1 MQQMRDL
8 CCEQF
13 FQRLYFSRSMPTTT
27 SANPLWQNVISELQ
41 NLFPAD
47 VYEMWFSELV
57 CTLET
62 DSKIVL
68 EANSEFNAIWIE
80 NNFLDIIAQQAR
92 SFAGTAVQV
101 AIEVANPKVAEGAP
115 DEQDGAGRQS
125 AAAGKNAAGG
135 IAGNRYV
142 GSGASQDSRA
152 DRSAA
157 AVIPNRAPTHRT
169 LINPVNTFDN
179 FVVGSGCQLA
189 HAASIAVANAP
200 GRAYNPLF
208 VFGETGLGKT
218 HLMHAVA
225 HQMLINNPSARIA
238 YVSTEKFTNEFI
250 HAIREN
256 KLTKFRQYYRN
267 VDALLVDDIHFL
279 SGKESTQEEFFHTFN
294 DLFESGRQI
303 FLASDRPANEIE
315 RLENRLISR
324 FQWGLVTDIQAPDYE
339 TRVAILRNKAAAMHL
354 DLDDE
359 IMDFLAER
367 VSRNVRR
374 MEGALTRIAGYDNLI
389 ARKLD
394 LGAVERLLSDLL
406 YEEAASKVTIDEIQ
420 KKVSDYYKLR
430 YSELVGRRRT
440 SAIVFP
446 RQVAMYICRMLTSDP
461 LKSIGDAFGGRDH
474 GTVIHA
480 CKQVENMMEQDGSV
494 KRGVDYLIK
503 QLSQNRS

>member
-1 MQQMRDL
+1 
-8 CCEQF
+8 
-13 FQRLYFSRSMPTTT
+13 MPSTPT
-27 SANPLWQNVISELQ
+27 ANTLWQNTSKELK
-41 NLFPAD
+41 NLFPED

-57 CTLET
+57 CSLES
-62 DSKIVL
+62 DSKLVL
-68 EANSEFNAIWIE
+68 TTDSEFNAIWIE
-80 NNFLDIIAQQAR
+80 NNFLDVISQQAR
-92 SFAGTAVQV
+92 SFAGTA
-101 AIEVANPKVAEGAP
+101 IEVSIEV
-115 DEQDGAGRQS
+115 EQ
-125 AAAGKNAAGG
+125 AAKTENLDRLDRLDRLDADKRHNARKG
-135 IAGNRYV
+135 IHGH
-142 GSGASQDSRA
+142 DSRHSPDLRNNGPVTQA
-152 DRSAA
+152 
-157 AVIPNRAPTHRT
+157 APTHRT
-169 LINPVNTFDN
+169 LINPTNTFEN

-225 HQMLINNPSARIA
+225 HQMLANNPKAKIA

-256 KLTKFRQYYRN
+256 KLSKFRKYYRN

-324 FQWGLVTDIQAPDYE
+324 FQWGLVTDIQAPDFE
-339 TRVAILRNKAAAMHL
+339 TRFAILRNKASAMNIKL
-354 DLDDE
+354 DEE
-359 IMDFLAER
+359 IMEFLAER

-389 ARKLD
+389 DRKLD
-394 LGAVERLLSDLL
+394 LNAVERLLSDLL
-406 YEEAASKVTIDEIQ
+406 HEEAASKVSVDQIQ
-420 KKVSDYYKLR
+420 KKVSDYYKIR
-430 YSELVGRRRT
+430 FSELIGRRRT

-446 RQVAMYICRMLTSDP
+446 RQVAMYISRTLTSDP

-503 QLSQNRS
+503 QLSKERS

>member
-1 MQQMRDL
+1 M
-8 CCEQF
+8 
-13 FQRLYFSRSMPTTT
+13 SSSPTADT
-27 SANPLWQNVISELQ
+27 LWQNTTKELK
-41 NLFPAD
+41 NLFPED

-57 CTLET
+57 CTQESN
-62 DSKIVL
+62 SKLVL
-68 EANSEFNAIWIE
+68 TTHSEFNAIWIE
-80 NNFLDIIAQQAR
+80 NNFLDVISQQAR
-92 SFAGTAVQV
+92 SFAGTA
-101 AIEVANPKVAEGAP
+101 IEVSIEVEQAPKTADLDRTAANGRSKGFNSR
-115 DEQDGAGRQS
+115 DSRQS
-125 AAAGKNAAGG
+125 PDLRN
-135 IAGNRYV
+135 NRPLTQ
-142 GSGASQDSRA
+142 A
-152 DRSAA
+152 
-157 AVIPNRAPTHRT
+157 APTHRT
-169 LINPVNTFDN
+169 LINPTNTFEN
-179 FVVGSGCQLA
+179 FVVGSGSQLA

-225 HQMLINNPSARIA
+225 HQMLLNNPKAKIA

-256 KLTKFRQYYRN
+256 KLTKFRKYYRN

-324 FQWGLVTDIQAPDYE
+324 FQWGLVTDIQAPDFE
-339 TRVAILRNKAAAMHL
+339 TRFAILRNKALAMKI
-354 DLDDE
+354 DLDEE
-359 IMDFLAER
+359 IMEFLAER

-374 MEGALTRIAGYDNLI
+374 MEGALTRIAGYANLI
-389 ARKLD
+389 DRKLD
-394 LGAVERLLSDLL
+394 LDAVERLLSDLL
-406 YEEAASKVTIDEIQ
+406 HEEAASKVSVDQIQ
-420 KKVSDYYKLR
+420 KKVSDYYKIR
-430 YSELVGRRRT
+430 FSELIGRRRT
-440 SAIVFP
+440 STIVFP
-446 RQVAMYICRMLTSDP
+446 RQVAMYISRMLTSDP

-503 QLSQNRS
+503 QLSKERS

>member
-1 MQQMRDL
+1 
-8 CCEQF
+8 
-13 FQRLYFSRSMPTTT
+13 
-27 SANPLWQNVISELQ
+27 
-41 NLFPAD
+41 
-47 VYEMWFSELV
+47 MWFSDLV
-57 CTLET
+57 CTEET
-62 DSKIVL
+62 ESKLVL
-68 EANSEFNAIWIE
+68 KAKSEFNAIWIE
-80 NNFLDIIAQQAR
+80 NNFLDIIVQQAR
-92 SFAGTAVQV
+92 GFAGS
-101 AIEVANPKVAEGAP
+101 AIEVSIEVAAP
-115 DEQDGAGRQS
+115 EKKEAVSEPSASNRLDSRQS
-125 AAAGKNAAGG
+125 PDLRN
-135 IAGNRYV
+135 
-142 GSGASQDSRA
+142 
-152 DRSAA
+152 DRPVTQS
-157 AVIPNRAPTHRT
+157 APTHRT
-169 LINPVNTFDN
+169 LINPINTFEN

-225 HQMLINNPSARIA
+225 HQMLANNPKARIA

-315 RLENRLISR
+315 RLENRLVSR
-324 FQWGLVTDIQAPDYE
+324 FQWGLVTDIQAPDFE
-339 TRVAILRNKAAAMHL
+339 TRVAILRNKAAAMKIE
-354 DLDDE
+354 LDDE
-359 IMDFLAER
+359 IMEFLAER

-374 MEGALTRIAGYDNLI
+374 MEGALTRIAGYNNLI
-389 ARKLD
+389 DRKLD
-394 LGAVERLLSDLL
+394 LNAVERLLSDLL
-406 YEEAASKVTIDEIQ
+406 HEEAASKVTVDQIQ
-420 KKVSDYYKLR
+420 RKVSDYYKIR
-430 YSELVGRRRT
+430 FSELVGRRRT

-446 RQVAMYICRMLTSDP
+446 RQVAMYISRTLTSDP

-503 QLSQNRS
+503 QLSKERV

>member
-1 MQQMRDL
+1 MSNSL
-8 CCEQF
+8 PA
-13 FQRLYFSRSMPTTT
+13 LS
-27 SANPLWQNVISELQ
+27 LWDSVNNELK

-47 VYEMWFSELV
+47 LYDMWFDTLRCVEESE
-57 CTLET
+57 
-62 DSKIVL
+62 SKIVL
-68 EANSEFNAIWIE
+68 SAPSEFNAIWVE
-80 NNFLDIIAQQAR
+80 NNYLDVITQQATA
-92 SFAGTAVQV
+92 FAGAAVTV
-101 AIEVANPKVAEGAP
+101 SVEVE
-115 DEQDGAGRQS
+115 
-125 AAAGKNAAGG
+125 AAAEVRQESVNRVAQNKESANRIPTADTDRRPNAKTEQP
-135 IAGNRYV
+135 R
-142 GSGASQDSRA
+142 
-152 DRSAA
+152 
-157 AVIPNRAPTHRT
+157 RT
-169 LINPVNTFDN
+169 FLNPRNTFEN
-179 FVVGSGCQLA
+179 FVVGSGNQLA

-225 HQMLINNPSARIA
+225 HQMLVNNPNARIA

-250 HAIREN
+250 RAIQEN
-256 KLTKFRQYYRN
+256 KLAKFRKFYRT

-324 FQWGLVTDIQAPDYE
+324 FQWGLVTDIQAPDFE
-339 TRVAILRNKAAAMHL
+339 TRVAILRKKAAAMKIT
-354 DLDDE
+354 LDDSVVE
-359 IMDFLAER
+359 FLAER

-374 MEGALTRIAGYDNLI
+374 MEGALTRISSYNSLI
-389 ARKLD
+389 NRQLD
-394 LGAVERLLSDLL
+394 LDAVERLLSDLL
-406 YEEAASKVTIDEIQ
+406 QEEAAAKVTVEQIQ
-420 KKVSDYYKLR
+420 KKVSDYYQIR

-446 RQVAMYICRMLTSDP
+446 RQVAMYISRTLTSDP
-461 LKSIGDAFGGRDH
+461 LKSIGEAFGGRDH

-480 CKQVENMMEQDGSV
+480 CKQVENMMDQDGTV

-503 QLSQNRS
+503 QLSHKRA

>member
-1 MQQMRDL
+1 
-8 CCEQF
+8 
-13 FQRLYFSRSMPTTT
+13 MPSTPT
-27 SANPLWQNVISELQ
+27 ANTLWQNTSKELK
-41 NLFPAD
+41 NLFPED

-62 DSKIVL
+62 DSKLVL
-68 EANSEFNAIWIE
+68 TTDSEFNAIWIE
-80 NNFLDIIAQQAR
+80 NNFLDVISQQAR
-92 SFAGTAVQV
+92 SFAGTA
-101 AIEVANPKVAEGAP
+101 IEVSIEV
-115 DEQDGAGRQS
+115 EQATKTENLERLDRQDADKRHNGR
-125 AAAGKNAAGG
+125 KG
-135 IAGNRYV
+135 IHGH
-142 GSGASQDSRA
+142 DSRHSPDLRNNGPVTQA
-152 DRSAA
+152 
-157 AVIPNRAPTHRT
+157 APTHRT
-169 LINPVNTFDN
+169 LINPTNTFEN

-225 HQMLINNPSARIA
+225 HQMLANNPKAKIA

-256 KLTKFRQYYRN
+256 KLSKFRKYYRN

-324 FQWGLVTDIQAPDYE
+324 FQWGLVTDIQAPDFE
-339 TRVAILRNKAAAMHL
+339 TRFAILRNKASAMKIKL
-354 DLDDE
+354 DEE
-359 IMDFLAER
+359 IMEFLAER

-389 ARKLD
+389 DRKLD
-394 LGAVERLLSDLL
+394 LNAVERLLSDLL
-406 YEEAASKVTIDEIQ
+406 HEEAASKVSVDQIQ
-420 KKVSDYYKLR
+420 KKVSDYYKIR
-430 YSELVGRRRT
+430 FSELIGRRRT

-446 RQVAMYICRMLTSDP
+446 RQVAMYISRTLTSDP

-503 QLSQNRS
+503 QLSKERS

>member
-1 MQQMRDL
+1 
-8 CCEQF
+8 
-13 FQRLYFSRSMPTTT
+13 MPST
-27 SANPLWQNVISELQ
+27 STAASLWQSTNTELK
-41 NLFPAD
+41 NLFPED
-47 VYEMWFSELV
+47 VYEMWFGDLV
-57 CTLET
+57 CSEET
-62 DSKIVL
+62 DSKLVL
-68 EANSEFNAIWIE
+68 TAKSEFNAIWIE
-80 NNFLDIIAQQAR
+80 NNFLDIIVRQAR
-92 SFAGTAVQV
+92 GFAGTAVEV
-101 AIEVANPKVAEGAP
+101 SIEVAEPEKADAKAPGESAGGNRLGGAP
-115 DEQDGAGRQS
+115 SGR
-125 AAAGKNAAGG
+125 
-135 IAGNRYV
+135 R
-142 GSGASQDSRA
+142 ASEPRE
-152 DRSAA
+152 DRSMVDPPPA
-157 AVIPNRAPTHRT
+157 HRT
-169 LINPVNTFDN
+169 LINPGNTFQN

-225 HQMLINNPSARIA
+225 HQMLANNTKAHIA

-256 KLTKFRQYYRN
+256 KLARFRKFYRN

-315 RLENRLISR
+315 RLENRLVSR
-324 FQWGLVTDIQAPDYE
+324 FQWGLVTDIQAPDFE
-339 TRVAILRNKAAAMHL
+339 TRFAILRNKAAAMKL
-354 DLDDE
+354 SLDDG
-359 IMDFLAER
+359 IMQFLAER

-374 MEGALTRIAGYDNLI
+374 MEGALTRIAGYNNLI
-389 ARKLD
+389 DRKLD

-406 YEEAASKVTIDEIQ
+406 HEEAVSKVTVDQIQ
-420 KKVSDYYKLR
+420 RKVSDYYKIR

-440 SAIVFP
+440 NAIVFP
-446 RQVAMYICRMLTSDP
+446 RQVAMYVSRTLTSDP
-461 LKSIGDAFGGRDH
+461 LKSIGEAFGGRDH

-480 CKQVENMMEQDGSV
+480 CKQVENMMEQDASV

-503 QLSQNRS
+503 QLSKERT

>member
-1 MQQMRDL
+1 MSDSTIAL
-8 CCEQF
+8 
-13 FQRLYFSRSMPTTT
+13 S
-27 SANPLWQNVISELQ
+27 LWESVNQELKS
-41 NLFPAD
+41 LFPKD
-47 VYEMWFSELV
+47 LYDMWFEELV
-57 CTLET
+57 CTEES
-62 DSKIVL
+62 DAKIVL
-68 EANSEFNAIWIE
+68 TAPNEFNAIWIE
-80 NNFLDIIAQQAR
+80 NNYLDIISQQAR
-92 SFAGTAVQV
+92 SFAGTAVSV
-101 AIEVANPKVAEGAP
+101 VIEVAEETVA
-115 DEQDGAGRQS
+115 DTD
-125 AAAGKNAAGG
+125 AADSTTTSVNRLNAQT
-135 IAGNRYV
+135 
-142 GSGASQDSRA
+142 QDSRVA
-152 DRSAA
+152 RSVD
-157 AVIPNRAPTHRT
+157 AVSNRVEATQTRRT
-169 LINPVNTFDN
+169 FLNPRNTFDN
-179 FVVGSGCQLA
+179 FVVGSGNQLS
-189 HAASIAVANAP
+189 HAASMAVANAP

-208 VFGETGLGKT
+208 VYGETGLGKT

-225 HQMLINNPSARIA
+225 HQMLANNPNARIA

-256 KLTKFRQYYRN
+256 KLAKFRKYYRT

-324 FQWGLVTDIQAPDYE
+324 FQWGLVTDIQAPDFE
-339 TRVAILRNKAAAMHL
+339 TRVAILRNKAAAMNIHL
-354 DLDDE
+354 APE

-374 MEGALTRIAGYDNLI
+374 MEGALTRIASYDSLIDQKLNLE
-389 ARKLD
+389 
-394 LGAVERLLSDLL
+394 AVERLLSDLL
-406 YEEAASKVTIDEIQ
+406 HEETLTKVTVDQIQ
-420 KKVSDYYKLR
+420 KKVSDFYQIR
-430 YSELVGRRRT
+430 FSELIGRRRT

-446 RQVAMYICRMLTSDP
+446 RQVAMYISRTLTSDP

-503 QLSQNRS
+503 QLSQGGA

>member
-1 MQQMRDL
+1 MSSTQIAA
-8 CCEQF
+8 
-13 FQRLYFSRSMPTTT
+13 S
-27 SANPLWQNVISELQ
+27 LWQSTNEELK

-47 VYEMWFSELV
+47 VYEMWFSDLV
-57 CTLET
+57 CSVET
-62 DSKIVL
+62 DSKLVL
-68 EANSEFNAIWIE
+68 VANSEFNAIWIE
-80 NNFLDIIAQQAR
+80 NNFLDIITQQAR
-92 SFAGTAVQV
+92 SFAGSAVDV
-101 AIEVANPKVAEGAP
+101 TIEVEQPKEASAEKPAVNNRV
-115 DEQDGAGRQS
+115 EQRQS
-125 AAAGKNAAGG
+125 PDLRN
-135 IAGNRYV
+135 
-142 GSGASQDSRA
+142 
-152 DRSAA
+152 DRP
-157 AVIPNRAPTHRT
+157 VTQQAPTHRT
-169 LINPVNTFDN
+169 LINPSNTFEN
-179 FVVGSGCQLA
+179 YVVGSGCQLA

-225 HQMLINNPSARIA
+225 HQMLVNNPKARIA

-324 FQWGLVTDIQAPDYE
+324 FQWGLVTDIQAPDFE
-339 TRVAILRNKAAAMHL
+339 TRMAILRNKASAMKI

-374 MEGALTRIAGYDNLI
+374 MEGALTRIAGYNNLI
-389 ARKLD
+389 DRKLD
-394 LGAVERLLSDLL
+394 LSAVERLLGDLL
-406 YEEAASKVTIDEIQ
+406 HEEAASKVTVDQIQ
-420 KKVSDYYKLR
+420 RKVSDYYKIR
-430 YSELVGRRRT
+430 FSELIGRRRT

-446 RQVAMYICRMLTSDP
+446 RQVAMYISRTLTSDP

-503 QLSQNRS
+503 QLSKERS

>member
-1 MQQMRDL
+1 MTII
-8 CCEQF
+8 
-13 FQRLYFSRSMPTTT
+13 YTIPTPMPPTPIADT
-27 SANPLWQNVISELQ
+27 LWQNTKKELK
-41 NLFPAD
+41 NLFPED

-57 CTLET
+57 CTIES
-62 DSKIVL
+62 DSKLVL
-68 EANSEFNAIWIE
+68 TTHSEFNAIWIE
-80 NNFLDIIAQQAR
+80 NNFLDVISQQAR
-92 SFAGTAVQV
+92 SFAGTP
-101 AIEVANPKVAEGAP
+101 IEVSIEVEQAQKAAGP
-115 DEQDGAGRQS
+115 DRTDADDLSKGFNRRDSRQRPDLRNNRPIDQS
-125 AAAGKNAAGG
+125 AP
-135 IAGNRYV
+135 
-142 GSGASQDSRA
+142 S
-152 DRSAA
+152 
-157 AVIPNRAPTHRT
+157 HRT
-169 LINPVNTFDN
+169 LINPINTFEN
-179 FVVGSGCQLA
+179 FVVGSGSQLA

-225 HQMLINNPSARIA
+225 HQMLANNPNAKIA

-256 KLTKFRQYYRN
+256 KLTKFRKYYRN

-324 FQWGLVTDIQAPDYE
+324 FQWGLVTDIQAPDFE
-339 TRVAILRNKAAAMHL
+339 TRFAILRNKALAMKIEL
-354 DLDDE
+354 DEE
-359 IMDFLAER
+359 IMEFLAER

-374 MEGALTRIAGYDNLI
+374 MEGALTRIAGYANLI
-389 ARKLD
+389 DRKLD
-394 LGAVERLLSDLL
+394 LNAVERLLSDLL
-406 YEEAASKVTIDEIQ
+406 HEEAASKVTVDQIQ
-420 KKVSDYYKLR
+420 KKVSDYYKIR
-430 YSELVGRRRT
+430 YSELIGRRRT

-446 RQVAMYICRMLTSDP
+446 RQVAMYISRTLTSDP

-503 QLSQNRS
+503 QLSKERS

>member
-1 MQQMRDL
+1 
-8 CCEQF
+8 
-13 FQRLYFSRSMPTTT
+13 MPSTPIADT
-27 SANPLWQNVISELQ
+27 LWQNTNKELK
-41 NLFPAD
+41 NLFPED
-47 VYEMWFSELV
+47 VYEMWFSGLV
-57 CTLET
+57 CTLESDT
-62 DSKIVL
+62 KLVL
-68 EANSEFNAIWIE
+68 TTHSEFNAIWIE
-80 NNFLDIIAQQAR
+80 NNFLDVISQQAR
-92 SFAGTAVQV
+92 SFAGTA
-101 AIEVANPKVAEGAP
+101 IEVSIEV
-115 DEQDGAGRQS
+115 EQAAKTEELDGADTDARRKGINGRDGRDGRDSRQS
-125 AAAGKNAAGG
+125 PDLRN
-135 IAGNRYV
+135 NRPLTQ
-142 GSGASQDSRA
+142 A
-152 DRSAA
+152 
-157 AVIPNRAPTHRT
+157 APTHRT
-169 LINPVNTFDN
+169 LINPSNTFEN
-179 FVVGSGCQLA
+179 FVVGSGSQLA

-225 HQMLINNPSARIA
+225 HQMLTNNPSAKIA

-256 KLTKFRQYYRN
+256 KLTKFRKYYRN

-324 FQWGLVTDIQAPDYE
+324 FQWGLVTDIQAPDFE
-339 TRVAILRNKAAAMHL
+339 TRFAILRNKALAMKIEL
-354 DLDDE
+354 DEE
-359 IMDFLAER
+359 IMEFLAER

-389 ARKLD
+389 DCKLD
-394 LGAVERLLSDLL
+394 LNAVERLLSDLL
-406 YEEAASKVTIDEIQ
+406 HEEAASKVTVDQIQ
-420 KKVSDYYKLR
+420 KKVSDYYKIR
-430 YSELVGRRRT
+430 FSELIGRRRT
-440 SAIVFP
+440 SSIVFP
-446 RQVAMYICRMLTSDP
+446 RQVAMYISRTLTSDP

-480 CKQVENMMEQDGSV
+480 CKQVENIMEQDGSV

-503 QLSQNRS
+503 QLSKERI

>member
-1 MQQMRDL
+1 
-8 CCEQF
+8 
-13 FQRLYFSRSMPTTT
+13 MPTNT
-27 SANPLWQNVISELQ
+27 SANPLWQSTVSELK

-68 EANSEFNAIWIE
+68 EASSEFNAIWIE

-92 SFAGTAVQV
+92 SFAGSAVQI
-101 AIEVANPKVAEGAP
+101 AIEVAAPKNEDAVSDGQNVT
-115 DEQDGAGRQS
+115 DRSGAGPTRPTD
-125 AAAGKNAAGG
+125 AGG
-135 IAGNRYV
+135 WAAS
-142 GSGASQDSRA
+142 GSGGTGGANRLAGSVAGQDSRA

-157 AVIPNRAPTHRT
+157 ATVPTQLPTHRT
-169 LINPVNTFDN
+169 LINPGNTFDN

-225 HQMLINNPSARIA
+225 HQMLANNPNARIA

-339 TRVAILRNKAAAMHL
+339 TRVAILRNKAAVMKI
-354 DLDDE
+354 DLDDG

-389 ARKLD
+389 DRKLD
-394 LGAVERLLSDLL
+394 LSAVERLLSDLL
-406 YEEAASKVTIDEIQ
+406 HEEAASKVTVDQIQ
-420 KKVSDYYKLR
+420 KKVSDYYKIR
-430 YSELVGRRRT
+430 YSELIGRRRT

-446 RQVAMYICRMLTSDP
+446 RQVAMYICRTLTSDP

-480 CKQVENMMEQDGSV
+480 CKQVENIMEQDGSV

-503 QLSQNRS
+503 QLSQNSR

>member
-1 MQQMRDL
+1 MSDSTIAL
-8 CCEQF
+8 
-13 FQRLYFSRSMPTTT
+13 S
-27 SANPLWQNVISELQ
+27 LWESVNQELK

-47 VYEMWFSELV
+47 LYDMWFEGLTCVEES
-57 CTLET
+57 
-62 DSKIVL
+62 DAKIVL
-68 EANSEFNAIWIE
+68 SAPNEFNAIWIE
-80 NNFLDIIAQQAR
+80 NNYLDIISQQAR
-92 SFAGTAVQV
+92 SYAGTAVAV
-101 AIEVANPKVAEGAP
+101 TVEVAEEDTAE
-115 DEQDGAGRQS
+115 
-125 AAAGKNAAGG
+125 AAA
-135 IAGNRYV
+135 
-142 GSGASQDSRA
+142 
-152 DRSAA
+152 
-157 AVIPNRAPTHRT
+157 APTDSSVNRLNQLDTRDARSKDAVPSRVAPVQTRRT
-169 LINPVNTFDN
+169 FLNPRNTFDN
-179 FVVGSGCQLA
+179 FVVGSGNQLS
-189 HAASIAVANAP
+189 HAASMAVANAP

-208 VFGETGLGKT
+208 VYGETGLGKT

-225 HQMLINNPSARIA
+225 HQMLANNPNARIA

-256 KLTKFRQYYRN
+256 KLTKFRKYYRT

-324 FQWGLVTDIQAPDYE
+324 FQWGLVTDIQAPDFE
-339 TRVAILRNKAAAMHL
+339 TRVAILRNKAAAMNISL
-354 DLDDE
+354 APE
-359 IMDFLAER
+359 IMNFLAER

-374 MEGALTRIAGYDNLI
+374 MEGALTRIASYDSLI
-389 ARKLD
+389 NKTLD
-394 LGAVERLLSDLL
+394 LDAVERLLSDLL
-406 YEEAASKVTIDEIQ
+406 HEETLTKVTVDQIQ
-420 KKVSDYYKLR
+420 KKVSDYYQIR
-430 YSELVGRRRT
+430 FSELIGRRRT

-446 RQVAMYICRMLTSDP
+446 RQVAMYISRTLTSDP

-503 QLSQNRS
+503 QLSQGGS

>member
-1 MQQMRDL
+1 
-8 CCEQF
+8 
-13 FQRLYFSRSMPTTT
+13 MPSTPIADT
-27 SANPLWQNVISELQ
+27 LWQNTNKELK
-41 NLFPAD
+41 NLFPED
-47 VYEMWFSELV
+47 VYEMWFSGLV
-57 CTLET
+57 CTLESE
-62 DSKIVL
+62 SKLVL
-68 EANSEFNAIWIE
+68 TTHSEFNAIWIE
-80 NNFLDIIAQQAR
+80 NNFLDVITQYAR
-92 SFAGTAVQV
+92 SFAGTAIEVSIEVEQV
-101 AIEVANPKVAEGAP
+101 AKTEELERADADTRHNGINSR
-115 DEQDGAGRQS
+115 DGRQS
-125 AAAGKNAAGG
+125 PDLRN
-135 IAGNRYV
+135 NRPLT
-142 GSGASQDSRA
+142 QT
-152 DRSAA
+152 
-157 AVIPNRAPTHRT
+157 APTHRT
-169 LINPVNTFDN
+169 LINPTNTFEN
-179 FVVGSGCQLA
+179 FVVGSGSQLA

-225 HQMLINNPSARIA
+225 HQMLTNNPNAKIA

-256 KLTKFRQYYRN
+256 KLSKFRKYYRN

-324 FQWGLVTDIQAPDYE
+324 FQWGLVTDIQAPDFE
-339 TRVAILRNKAAAMHL
+339 TRFAILRNKALAMKI
-354 DLDDE
+354 DLDEE
-359 IMDFLAER
+359 IMEFLAER

-389 ARKLD
+389 DCKLD
-394 LGAVERLLSDLL
+394 LNAVERLLSDLL
-406 YEEAASKVTIDEIQ
+406 HEEAASKVTVDQIQ
-420 KKVSDYYKLR
+420 KKVSDYYKIR
-430 YSELVGRRRT
+430 FSELIGRRRT
-440 SAIVFP
+440 STIVFP
-446 RQVAMYICRMLTSDP
+446 RQVAMYISRTLTSDP

-480 CKQVENMMEQDGSV
+480 CKQVENIMEQDGSV

-503 QLSQNRS
+503 QLSKERI

>member
-1 MQQMRDL
+1 
-8 CCEQF
+8 
-13 FQRLYFSRSMPTTT
+13 MPSTPIADT
-27 SANPLWQNVISELQ
+27 LWQNTNKELK
-41 NLFPAD
+41 NLFPED
-47 VYEMWFSELV
+47 VYEMWFSGLV

-62 DSKIVL
+62 DTKLVL
-68 EANSEFNAIWIE
+68 TTHSEFNAIWIE
-80 NNFLDIIAQQAR
+80 NNFLDVINQYAR
-92 SFAGTAVQV
+92 SFAGTA
-101 AIEVANPKVAEGAP
+101 IEVSIEVEQAEKT
-115 DEQDGAGRQS
+115 EELDGAGADTRHNSIKSRDVRQS
-125 AAAGKNAAGG
+125 PDLRN
-135 IAGNRYV
+135 NRPLT
-142 GSGASQDSRA
+142 QT
-152 DRSAA
+152 
-157 AVIPNRAPTHRT
+157 APTHRT
-169 LINPVNTFDN
+169 LINPTNTFEN
-179 FVVGSGCQLA
+179 FVVGSGSQLA

-225 HQMLINNPSARIA
+225 HQMLTNNPGAKIA

-256 KLTKFRQYYRN
+256 KLTKFRKYYRN

-324 FQWGLVTDIQAPDYE
+324 FQWGLVTDIQAPDFE
-339 TRVAILRNKAAAMHL
+339 TRFAILRNKALAMKIEL
-354 DLDDE
+354 DEE
-359 IMDFLAER
+359 IMEFLAER

-389 ARKLD
+389 DRKLD
-394 LGAVERLLSDLL
+394 LNAVERLLSDLL
-406 YEEAASKVTIDEIQ
+406 HEEAASKVTVDQIQ
-420 KKVSDYYKLR
+420 KKVSDYYKIR
-430 YSELVGRRRT
+430 FSELIGRRRT
-440 SAIVFP
+440 SSIVFP
-446 RQVAMYICRMLTSDP
+446 RQVAMYISRTLTSDP

-480 CKQVENMMEQDGSV
+480 CKQVENIMEQDDSV

-503 QLSQNRS
+503 QLSKERT

>member
-1 MQQMRDL
+1 MSLTQTAA
-8 CCEQF
+8 
-13 FQRLYFSRSMPTTT
+13 S
-27 SANPLWQNVISELQ
+27 LWQSTNQELK

-57 CTLET
+57 CTVET
-62 DSKIVL
+62 DSKLVL
-68 EANSEFNAIWIE
+68 TASNEFNAIWIE
-80 NNFLDIIAQQAR
+80 NNFLDIITQQAR
-92 SFAGTAVQV
+92 GFAGTAVDV
-101 AIEVANPKVAEGAP
+101 SIEVTKPDAAQEDANSKAASVANNRL
-115 DEQDGAGRQS
+115 DKRQS
-125 AAAGKNAAGG
+125 SDLRPDLRND
-135 IAGNRYV
+135 RPV
-142 GSGASQDSRA
+142 SQST
-152 DRSAA
+152 
-157 AVIPNRAPTHRT
+157 PTHRT
-169 LINPVNTFDN
+169 LINPSNTFEN

-225 HQMLINNPSARIA
+225 HQMLANNPKARIA

-315 RLENRLISR
+315 RLENRLVSR
-324 FQWGLVTDIQAPDYE
+324 FQWGLVTDIQAPDFE
-339 TRVAILRNKAAAMHL
+339 TRVAILRNKAAAMKIEL
-354 DLDDE
+354 ADE

-374 MEGALTRIAGYDNLI
+374 MEGALTRIAGYNNLI
-389 ARKLD
+389 DRKLD
-394 LGAVERLLSDLL
+394 LSAVERLLSDLL
-406 YEEAASKVTIDEIQ
+406 HEEAISKVTVDQIQ
-420 KKVSDYYKLR
+420 RKVSDYYKIR
-430 YSELVGRRRT
+430 FSELVGRRRT

-446 RQVAMYICRMLTSDP
+446 RQVAMYISRTLTSDP
-461 LKSIGDAFGGRDH
+461 LKAIGDAFGGRDH

-503 QLSQNRS
+503 QLSKERA

>member
-1 MQQMRDL
+1 M
-8 CCEQF
+8 
-13 FQRLYFSRSMPTTT
+13 S
-27 SANPLWQNVISELQ
+27 NPSLTLSLWENVNQELK

-47 VYEMWFSELV
+47 LYEMWFNDLV
-57 CTLET
+57 CQEES

-68 EANSEFNAIWIE
+68 TTSSEFNAIWVE
-80 NNFLDIIAQQAR
+80 NNYLDIIMQQAR
-92 SFAGTAVQV
+92 SFSGTAVQV
-101 AIEVANPKVAEGAP
+101 KIKVAKAEVETEEAEETVAPNNRLVTTDTRAARSDRGASEVA
-115 DEQDGAGRQS
+115 
-125 AAAGKNAAGG
+125 
-135 IAGNRYV
+135 
-142 GSGASQDSRA
+142 
-152 DRSAA
+152 
-157 AVIPNRAPTHRT
+157 PTRRT
-169 LINPVNTFDN
+169 LLNPRNTFEN
-179 FVVGSGCQLA
+179 LVVGSGNQLA

-225 HQMLINNPSARIA
+225 HQMLANNPKAKIA

-256 KLTKFRQYYRN
+256 KLTKFRKYYRN
-267 VDALLVDDIHFL
+267 LDALLVDDIHFL

-324 FQWGLVTDIQAPDYE
+324 FQWGLVTDIQAPDFE
-339 TRVAILRNKAAAMHL
+339 TRVAILRKKAASMNL
-354 DLDDE
+354 ELESD

-374 MEGALTRIAGYDNLI
+374 MEGALTRIAGYDALI
-389 ARKLD
+389 DRKLD
-394 LGAVERLLSDLL
+394 LESVERLLADLL
-406 YEEAASKVTIDEIQ
+406 HEEAASKVTVDQIQ
-420 KKVSDYYKLR
+420 KKVSDYYQIR
-430 YSELVGRRRT
+430 FSELIGRRRT
-440 SAIVFP
+440 ANIVFP
-446 RQVAMYICRMLTSDP
+446 RQVAMYISRTLTSDP
-461 LKSIGDAFGGRDH
+461 LKAIGDAFGGRDH

-494 KRGVDYLIK
+494 KRGVDYLVK
-503 QLSQNRS
+503 QLSQRQG

>member
-1 MQQMRDL
+1 MSSTQTAA
-8 CCEQF
+8 
-13 FQRLYFSRSMPTTT
+13 S
-27 SANPLWQNVISELQ
+27 LWQSTNEELK

-57 CTLET
+57 CTVET
-62 DSKIVL
+62 DSKLVL
-68 EANSEFNAIWIE
+68 TTNSEFNAIWIE
-80 NNFLDIIAQQAR
+80 NNFLDIITQQAR
-92 SFAGTAVQV
+92 SFAGSALEVK
-101 AIEVANPKVAEGAP
+101 IEVEKTKDAEVVSKSASN
-115 DEQDGAGRQS
+115 DRDASRLTDAGRQS
-125 AAAGKNAAGG
+125 PDL
-135 IAGNRYV
+135 RH
-142 GSGASQDSRA
+142 
-152 DRSAA
+152 DRP
-157 AVIPNRAPTHRT
+157 VTQTAPTHRT
-169 LINPVNTFDN
+169 LINPSNTFDN
-179 FVVGSGCQLA
+179 YVVGSGCQLA

-225 HQMLINNPSARIA
+225 HQMLANNPKARIA

-256 KLTKFRQYYRN
+256 KLSKFRQYYRN

-324 FQWGLVTDIQAPDYE
+324 FQWGLVTDIQAPDFE
-339 TRVAILRNKAAAMHL
+339 TRVAILKNKASSMNL
-354 DLDDE
+354 KLDDE
-359 IMDFLAER
+359 IMNFLAER

-389 ARKLD
+389 DRKLD
-394 LGAVERLLSDLL
+394 LNSVERLLSDLL
-406 YEEAASKVTIDEIQ
+406 HEEAVSKVTVDQIQ
-420 KKVSDYYKLR
+420 KKVSEYYKIR
-430 YSELVGRRRT
+430 FSELIGRRRT

-446 RQVAMYICRMLTSDP
+446 RQVAMYISRTLTSDP

-503 QLSQNRS
+503 QLSKERS

>member
-1 MQQMRDL
+1 
-8 CCEQF
+8 
-13 FQRLYFSRSMPTTT
+13 
-27 SANPLWQNVISELQ
+27 
-41 NLFPAD
+41 
-47 VYEMWFSELV
+47 MWFSELV
-57 CTLET
+57 CTLES
-62 DSKIVL
+62 DSKLVL
-68 EANSEFNAIWIE
+68 TTHSEFNAIWIE
-80 NNFLDIIAQQAR
+80 NNFLDVISQQAR
-92 SFAGTAVQV
+92 SFAGTA
-101 AIEVANPKVAEGAP
+101 IEVSIEVEQAQKAAGP
-115 DEQDGAGRQS
+115 DRTDADGLSRGFNSRDSRQS
-125 AAAGKNAAGG
+125 PDLRN
-135 IAGNRYV
+135 NRPLTQ
-142 GSGASQDSRA
+142 A
-152 DRSAA
+152 
-157 AVIPNRAPTHRT
+157 APTHRT
-169 LINPVNTFDN
+169 LINPTNTFEN
-179 FVVGSGCQLA
+179 FVVGSGSQLA

-225 HQMLINNPSARIA
+225 HQMLANNPKAKIA

-256 KLTKFRQYYRN
+256 KLTKFRKYYRN

-324 FQWGLVTDIQAPDYE
+324 FQWGLVTDIQAPDFE
-339 TRVAILRNKAAAMHL
+339 TRFAILRNKALAMKIEL
-354 DLDDE
+354 DEE
-359 IMDFLAER
+359 IMEFLAER

-374 MEGALTRIAGYDNLI
+374 MEGALTRIAGYANLI
-389 ARKLD
+389 DRKLD
-394 LGAVERLLSDLL
+394 LNAVERLLSDLL
-406 YEEAASKVTIDEIQ
+406 HEEAASKVTVDQIQ
-420 KKVSDYYKLR
+420 KKVTDYYKIR
-430 YSELVGRRRT
+430 FSELIGRRRT

-446 RQVAMYICRMLTSDP
+446 RQVAMYISRTLTSDP

-503 QLSQNRS
+503 QLSKERS